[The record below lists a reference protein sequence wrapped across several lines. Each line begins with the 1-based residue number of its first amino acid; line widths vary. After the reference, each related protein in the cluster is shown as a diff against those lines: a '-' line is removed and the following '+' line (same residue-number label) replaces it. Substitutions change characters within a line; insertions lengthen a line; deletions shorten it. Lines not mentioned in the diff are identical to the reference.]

1 MQSSE
6 ELFSRKL
13 KALNGSMGHPASNT
27 QSKLEAGGKANGN
40 PSMPKMGVRA
50 RVTDRPLKKEG
61 WDGRGG
67 SLITAFQNGL
77 PEQSVEVADL
87 GEAPLELDYS
97 EQKYSLSDLL
107 SRSPLKGLHPI
118 RQRSNSDVTISDI
131 DAEDIMDQNAI
142 NPNTGASLHREY
154 GSTSSIDRQ
163 GLGNDGFFS
172 MLRGYRIDNSEHRSN
187 PPVGFPELLRYD
199 TTLSPS
205 LQTAAQIARGEI
217 VHISGYD
224 CVDSSFLYSRER
236 DKSFMRRLKSEQSET
251 SLFRKLRTIKSESDA
266 LRLSTEEGDRRPY
279 SFQKCFAHYDV
290 QSVLFNI
297 SEAVASRIS
306 LSQRKNT
313 TTGAS
318 AASQYQIPGGGQ
330 VAGNVPGL
338 VSMFDSPLGSRE
350 DLNPKENL
358 DADEGDGKSNKLVYN
373 CPHFRN
379 EIGGEGER
387 RISLS
392 RSNSATYSTGG
403 ENCSF
408 ESSLS
413 SHCTNAGVSVLE
425 VPRESQAIHREKV
438 KRYII
443 EHIDLGAY
451 YYHKYFYGKEHQ
463 NYFGVDENLGPVA
476 ISIRRE
482 KLDEGKDKDTAQYN
496 YRITFRTSQ
505 LSTLRGSILED
516 AVPSSARHGT
526 ARGLPL
532 KELLEYV
539 LPELN
544 IQCLRLALS
553 SPRVP
558 EQLLKLDEQGL
569 SFQHKVGVLYC
580 KSSQSTEEEMYNN
593 EEAGPA
599 LEEFLDLLGQRVRLK
614 GFSKYRAQ
622 LDNKTDSTGTHSL
635 YTTYK
640 DYELMFHV
648 STLLPYTP
656 NNRQQ
661 LLRKRHIGND
671 IVTIVFQEPGALPF
685 TPKNIRSHFQHV
697 FVIVKVHNPCT
708 ENVCYRLP
716 TQKSITVQKAITD
729 TLKQESKTEQ
739 EISERIGY
747 SQSAVSRRLS
757 GKSVGRTRGAAFPR
771 SSQKQRQKHLTWATE
786 KQHWTV
792 AQILQVI
799 RKSRSQ
805 SLEEDWEEGN
815 AKMPEGRV
823 NAATH
828 QEILENFM
836 LPSAEKLCGDEDF
849 VFQHDLA
856 PAHTAKTTGKWFT
869 ANSPDLNP
877 KENLWDIVKGK
888 LRDARPNT
896 LDELKAAFEAS
907 WASITPQQCHRLIAS
922 APRRIELVISAKGFP
937 TNVAVSR
944 SKDVPPFG
952 PPIPKGV
959 TFPKSAV
966 FRDFLLAKVINGE
979 NAAHKSE
986 KFRAMAT
993 RTRQEYLKDLAENFV
1008 STTTVDSAVKFSF
1021 ITLGAKKK
1029 ERVKPRKDAHLQS
1042 MGAVTWCVV
1051 ARDFGQSMD
1060 VECLLGISNEFIV
1073 LVEEESKNVIFNC
1086 SCRDVIGWSSGVMS
1100 IKVFYERGECVMVSA
1115 HDNCSEDIREVVQ
1128 RLEFV
1133 TRGCET
1139 TEMTLRRNGLG
1150 QLGFHVNF
1158 EGIVADVEPY
1168 GFAWKAGL
1176 RQGSRLVEIC
1186 KVAVATLTH
1195 EQMID
1200 LLRTSIT
1207 VKVLIIQPFQDGA
1220 PRRGC
1225 SELYRIPM
1233 VEYKLDSE
1241 GTPCE
1246 YKTPFKRN
1254 TTWHRVS
1261 GSGQQCQ
1268 PHTQQ
1273 RERDREQEREHASG
1287 AIPRSTS
1294 FDRKLPDAHG
1304 VCVSSGSKVEASQHY
1319 RSSPSN
1325 QSSSSDPG
1333 PAGSA
1338 RCQSPLLH
1346 ERSSE
1351 AQCMLGDGEI
1361 LREREP
1367 TLERTRS
1374 AEAKWHVPSTKILNS
1389 LKERGKDSPNKSR
1402 LQGVDKNS
1410 SASSSNTLSSSGSST
1425 HGDEKPFGSGDLM
1438 DPEILGLTYIA
1449 GASTDSGIDTNPGV
1463 SGAPVSRLT
1472 IAGRGAS
1479 DQGHVWTPEM
1489 AEEEGEPD
1497 EGEHRRFLH
1506 QSYGAVLAVGHK
1518 PAEGSMGDLSQTSY
1532 SSGSHHSG
1540 SPLPHRFKLPSN
1552 PESPGAQESQPNI
1565 DLHTHRPNKRR
1576 DDSLSSDEPPYQ
1588 SERGQLYS
1596 SESTCRGLNVGL
1608 KRNLSKEEYIKAS
1621 AAGTLSPRRSL
1632 YRTLSDESVCSSN
1645 KKGSSHASSHSSML
1659 DQAVPNDILFSST
1672 APYHSTLPSRINAS
1686 QNTSNLKN
1694 EFWFSDG
1701 SLAERCKFSDPG
1713 LIPLPDAD
1721 TGLDWSHLV
1730 DAARAFEDQRVASFC
1745 TMTELQR
1752 AEALQISRELSRCV
1766 ANTEAEER
1774 DGSPA
1779 SHTLTG
1785 KVNQLEVIL
1794 RQLQYDLKK
1803 EKEDKAILQVEV
1815 QHLRQDNMR
1824 LQEESQSAAAQ
1835 LRKFT
1840 EWLLHTVDKTN

>member
-13 KALNGSMGHPASNT
+13 KALNGSMGHPAANT
-27 QSKLEAGGKANGN
+27 QGKQEVGGKSNGT
-40 PSMPKMGVRA
+40 PAMPKMGVRA
-50 RVTDRPLKKEG
+50 RVTDWPPKKEG
-61 WDGRGG
+61 WGPNFE
-67 SLITAFQNGL
+67 AFQNGQ
-77 PEQSVEVADL
+77 PDQNVEFTDL
-87 GEAPLELDYS
+87 NEEHDT
-97 EQKYSLSDLL
+97 KYSLNDLL

-131 DAEDIMDQNAI
+131 DAEDIMDQNAV

-163 GLGNDGFFS
+163 GLGNDGFFT
-172 MLRGYRIDNSEHRSN
+172 MLRGYRIDHLDHRSA

-199 TTLSPS
+199 TALSPS
-205 LQTAAQIARGEI
+205 LQTAAQISRGEI

-224 CVDSSFLYSRER
+224 YVDSSLLYSRER
-236 DKSFMRRLKSEQSET
+236 EKSFMRRLKSESSET

-266 LRLSTEEGDRRPY
+266 LRLSTEQEDRRPL

-297 SEAVASRIS
+297 SEAVANRVS

-318 AASQYQIPGGGQ
+318 AASQYQVPGAGQ
-330 VAGNVPGL
+330 VCGNITAPTSL
-338 VSMFDSPLGSRE
+338 FESPMGSRE

-358 DADEGDGKSNKLVYN
+358 DADEGDGKSNGLVLS

-392 RSNSATYSTGG
+392 RANNTSYTAGG

-451 YYHKYFYGKEHQ
+451 YYHKYFYGREHQ

-476 ISIRRE
+476 ISVRRE
-482 KLDEGKDKDTAQYN
+482 KLDDGKDKETAQYN

-505 LSTLRGSILED
+505 LTTLRGAILED
-516 AVPSSARHGT
+516 AVSSTARHGT

-532 KELLEYV
+532 KEVLEYV
-539 LPELN
+539 VPELN
-544 IQCLRLALS
+544 IQCLRLALN

-580 KSSQSTEEEMYNN
+580 KAAQSTEEEMYNN
-593 EEAGPA
+593 ENAGAP
-599 LEEFLDLLGQRVRLK
+599 LDEFLDLLGQRVRLK
-614 GFSKYRAQ
+614 GFTKYRAQ

-708 ENVCYRLP
+708 ENVCY
-716 TQKSITVQKAITD
+716 S
-729 TLKQESKTEQ
+729 
-739 EISERIGY
+739 
-747 SQSAVSRRLS
+747 
-757 GKSVGRTRGAAFPR
+757 
-771 SSQKQRQKHLTWATE
+771 
-786 KQHWTV
+786 
-792 AQILQVI
+792 
-799 RKSRSQ
+799 
-805 SLEEDWEEGN
+805 
-815 AKMPEGRV
+815 
-823 NAATH
+823 
-828 QEILENFM
+828 
-836 LPSAEKLCGDEDF
+836 
-849 VFQHDLA
+849 
-856 PAHTAKTTGKWFT
+856 
-869 ANSPDLNP
+869 
-877 KENLWDIVKGK
+877 
-888 LRDARPNT
+888 
-896 LDELKAAFEAS
+896 
-907 WASITPQQCHRLIAS
+907 
-922 APRRIELVISAKGFP
+922 
-937 TNVAVSR
+937 VAVSR

-1042 MGAVTWCVV
+1042 NGAVTWSVV
-1051 ARDFGQSMD
+1051 ARDFGQSTD
-1060 VECLLGISNEFIV
+1060 VECLLGMSNEFIV

-1086 SCRDVIGWSSGVMS
+1086 SCRDVIGWSSGIMS
-1100 IKVFYERGECVMVSA
+1100 IKIFYERGECVMFSA
-1115 HDNCSEDIREVVQ
+1115 HDNCGEDIREIVQ
-1128 RLEFV
+1128 RLEIV

-1158 EGIVADVEPY
+1158 EGIVADVEPFGY
-1168 GFAWKAGL
+1168 AWKAGL

-1200 LLRTSIT
+1200 LLRTSIS
-1207 VKVLIIQPFQDGA
+1207 VKVVIIQPYEDGA

-1254 TTWHRVS
+1254 TTWHRVPS
-1261 GSGQQCQ
+1261 SGQAV
-1268 PHTQQ
+1268 PRGSPTQGP
-1273 RERDREQEREHASG
+1273 ERPAGQQLQSG
-1287 AIPRSTS
+1287 QSGIPRSTS
-1294 FDRKLPDAHG
+1294 FDRKLPDGHRN
-1304 VCVSSGSKVEASQHY
+1304 VQDVENPQMSSCSKTEASQHY

-1333 PAGSA
+1333 PCGSA
-1338 RCQSPLLH
+1338 SWSQQHPPYDGCPSPVLH
-1346 ERSSE
+1346 ERSAE
-1351 AQCMLGDGEI
+1351 AQGMMGDGEM

-1389 LKERGKDSPNKSR
+1389 LKERGKDSPNKLTR
-1402 LQGVDKNS
+1402 QGGDKNS
-1410 SASSSNTLSSSGSST
+1410 SHSSSNTLSSNASSSNS
-1425 HGDEKPFGSGDLM
+1425 DEKHFGSGDLM
-1438 DPEILGLTYIA
+1438 DPEMLGLTYIK
-1449 GASTDSGIDTNPGV
+1449 GASTDSGIDTAPCSMTPGGA
-1463 SGAPVSRLT
+1463 GAPASRVMLQ
-1472 IAGRGAS
+1472 GRGAS
-1479 DQGHVWTPEM
+1479 DPGHPWTPELT
-1489 AEEEGEPD
+1489 EEGPTEEDHNRLYLPQTYAAD
-1497 EGEHRRFLH
+1497 
-1506 QSYGAVLAVGHK
+1506 LATGHN
-1518 PAEGSMGDLSQTSY
+1518 PADGSMGDLSEISSH

-1540 SPLPHRFKLPSN
+1540 SSLPHSSQITSRAECPEAQSAPYSSQEPGPS
-1552 PESPGAQESQPNI
+1552 I
-1565 DLHTHRPNKRR
+1565 DLHTHSQHKRT
-1576 DDSLSSDEPPYQ
+1576 DDKPIPDEPPIL
-1588 SERGQLYS
+1588 SEYGQLYAAETS
-1596 SESTCRGLNVGL
+1596 CRLQDRGRDKL
-1608 KRNLSKEEYIKAS
+1608 KDAALKPSVSKEEYLKMMEPQSPAGERKAS
-1621 AAGTLSPRRSL
+1621 AVGSVSPRRSL

-1645 KKGSSHASSHSSML
+1645 KKGSSYASSRSSML
-1659 DQAVPNDILFSST
+1659 DQAMPNDILFSST
-1672 APYHSTLPSRINAS
+1672 PAYHSTLPPRISLS
-1686 QNTSNLKN
+1686 QTTSNLKN

-1701 SLAERCKFSDPG
+1701 SLADRAKFSDPG
-1713 LIPLPDAD
+1713 LMPLPDTAS
-1721 TGLDWSHLV
+1721 GLDWSHLV

-1745 TMTELQR
+1745 TMTDMQR
-1752 AEALQISRELSRCV
+1752 AEALQISRELTRRV
-1766 ANTEAEER
+1766 AAAEGAALESG
-1774 DGSPA
+1774 DTSPA
-1779 SHTLTG
+1779 TLTG

-1824 LQEESQSAAAQ
+1824 LQEESQTAAAQ

-1840 EWLLHTVDKTN
+1840 DWFFHTIDKKP

>member
-6 ELFSRKL
+6 ELFNRKL
-13 KALNGSMGHPASNT
+13 KALNGSMVPPAASM
-27 QSKLEAGGKANGN
+27 QGKPEAGGKANGT
-40 PSMPKMGVRA
+40 PAVPKMGVRA
-50 RVTDRPLKKEG
+50 RVSEWPPKKEN
-61 WDGRGG
+61 WESRGG
-67 SLITAFQNGL
+67 PNYESVVMAFQNGQL
-77 PEQSVEVADL
+77 DQSLEIPDMN
-87 GEAPLELDYS
+87 ETPLEHDCP
-97 EQKYSLSDLL
+97 EAKYSLNDLL

-131 DAEDIMDQNAI
+131 DAEDIMDQNAV

-163 GLGNDGFFS
+163 GLGGDGFFT
-172 MLRGYRIDNSEHRSN
+172 LLKGYRVDTLDHRSV
-187 PPVGFPELLRYD
+187 PPLGFPELLRCD
-199 TTLSPS
+199 TALSPS
-205 LQTAAQIARGEI
+205 LQTATQIARGEI
-217 VHISGYD
+217 VRISGYD
-224 CVDSSFLYSRER
+224 YVDASLFYSRER
-236 DKSFMRRLKSEQSET
+236 DKSFMRRLKSDSSET
-251 SLFRKLRTIKSESDA
+251 SLFRKLRTIKSEHDGF
-266 LRLSTEEGDRRPY
+266 RLSMEQEDRRPLG
-279 SFQKCFAHYDV
+279 FQKCFAHYDV
-290 QSVLFNI
+290 QSILFNV
-297 SEAVASRIS
+297 SEAVANRAN

-318 AASQYQIPGGGQ
+318 AASQYQIPGGGA
-330 VAGNVPGL
+330 VSGNAAGPPPI
-338 VSMFDSPLGSRE
+338 FESPLGSHE

-358 DADEGDGKSNKLVYN
+358 DADEGDGKSNGLVLS

-392 RSNSATYSTGG
+392 RANSATYSGGG

-425 VPRESQAIHREKV
+425 VPRENQPIHREKV

-451 YYHKYFYGKEHQ
+451 YYHKYFYGKDHQ

-476 ISIRRE
+476 VSVRRE
-482 KLDEGKDKDTAQYN
+482 KLEDGKEKDGSPYN
-496 YRITFRTSQ
+496 YRIVFRTSQ
-505 LSTLRGSILED
+505 LTTLRGAILED
-516 AVPSSARHGT
+516 AVPSTARHGT

-532 KELLEYV
+532 KEVLEYV
-539 LPELN
+539 VPELN

-553 SPRVP
+553 TPRVP

-580 KSSQSTEEEMYNN
+580 KAGQSTEEEMYNN
-593 EEAGPA
+593 ESAGPA
-599 LEEFLDLLGQRVRLK
+599 MEEFLDLLGQRVRLK
-614 GFSKYRAQ
+614 GFTKYRAQ

-708 ENVCYRLP
+708 ENVCY
-716 TQKSITVQKAITD
+716 SVAI
-729 TLKQESKTEQ
+729 
-739 EISERIGY
+739 
-747 SQSAVSRRLS
+747 
-757 GKSVGRTRGAAFPR
+757 
-771 SSQKQRQKHLTWATE
+771 
-786 KQHWTV
+786 
-792 AQILQVI
+792 
-799 RKSRSQ
+799 
-805 SLEEDWEEGN
+805 
-815 AKMPEGRV
+815 
-823 NAATH
+823 
-828 QEILENFM
+828 
-836 LPSAEKLCGDEDF
+836 
-849 VFQHDLA
+849 
-856 PAHTAKTTGKWFT
+856 
-869 ANSPDLNP
+869 
-877 KENLWDIVKGK
+877 
-888 LRDARPNT
+888 
-896 LDELKAAFEAS
+896 
-907 WASITPQQCHRLIAS
+907 
-922 APRRIELVISAKGFP
+922 
-937 TNVAVSR
+937 SR

-993 RTRQEYLKDLAENFV
+993 RTRQEYLKDLAENFA
-1008 STTTVDSAVKFSF
+1008 STATVDSAVKFSF

-1029 ERVKPRKDAHLQS
+1029 ERIKPRKDAHLQS
-1042 MGAVTWCVV
+1042 VGAVTWSVV
-1051 ARDFGQSMD
+1051 ARDFGQSAD

-1073 LVEEESKNVIFNC
+1073 LVEEESKNVVFNC
-1086 SCRDVIGWSSGVMS
+1086 SCRDVIGWTSGVMS
-1100 IKVFYERGECVMVSA
+1100 IKIFYERGECVMFSVQ
-1115 HDNCSEDIREVVQ
+1115 DNCGEDIREIVQ
-1128 RLEFV
+1128 RLETV

-1139 TEMTLRRNGLG
+1139 VEMTLRRNSLG

-1158 EGIVADVEPY
+1158 EGIVADVEAFGY
-1168 GFAWKAGL
+1168 AWKAGL

-1200 LLRTSIT
+1200 LLRTSVT
-1207 VKVLIIQPFQDGA
+1207 VKVVVIQPYEDGA

-1246 YKTPFKRN
+1246 YKTPFRRN
-1254 TTWHRVS
+1254 TTWHRVPTTPAGQPLPR
-1261 GSGQQCQ
+1261 GSPTQCPERGQCQ
-1268 PHTQQ
+1268 PLLQHSQ
-1273 RERDREQEREHASG
+1273 AS
-1287 AIPRSTS
+1287 IPRSTS
-1294 FDRKLPDAHG
+1294 FDRKLPD
-1304 VCVSSGSKVEASQHY
+1304 SSRALQDMENPQISCSKAESSQHY

-1333 PAGSA
+1333 PCGSVPWSQQPGYEG
-1338 RCQSPLLH
+1338 CQSPVLH

-1351 AQCMLGDGEI
+1351 MQGMLGDGDG

-1367 TLERTRS
+1367 TLERARS
-1374 AEAKWHVPSTKILNS
+1374 AEAKWHMPSTKILNS
-1389 LKERGKDSPNKSR
+1389 LKERGKDSPNKLTR
-1402 LQGVDKNS
+1402 GGDKNS
-1410 SASSSNTLSSSGSST
+1410 SHSSSNTLSSSASSSNS
-1425 HGDEKPFGSGDLM
+1425 DEKHFGSGDLM
-1438 DPEILGLTYIA
+1438 DPEMLGLTYIK
-1449 GASTDSGIDTNPGV
+1449 GASTDSGIDTAPCCAPPPPPGLATAGV
-1463 SGAPVSRLT
+1463 ARMMLQ
-1472 IAGRGAS
+1472 GRGAVE
-1479 DQGHVWTPEM
+1479 QGHSWTPEHPED
-1489 AEEEGEPD
+1489 AGADEEHAKLYLPQGYAATD
-1497 EGEHRRFLH
+1497 
-1506 QSYGAVLAVGHK
+1506 SSV
-1518 PAEGSMGDLSQTSY
+1518 GDLSEISSH
-1532 SSGSHHSG
+1532 SSGSQQSA
-1540 SPLPHRFKLPSN
+1540 SPLARGFKRSSS
-1552 PESPGAQESQPNI
+1552 PEWSKPGA
-1565 DLHTHRPNKRR
+1565 HTATCCRGAEDRPNQ
-1576 DDSLSSDEPPYQ
+1576 PPNLP
-1588 SERGQLYS
+1588 ECGQLYLV
-1596 SESTCRGLNVGL
+1596 EAACRLQGVERDKDGRLQTSM
-1608 KRNLSKEEYIKAS
+1608 SKEEYLKMMLPDSPPGEEGRRKAA
-1621 AAGTLSPRRSL
+1621 AAGGLSPRRSL
-1632 YRTLSDESVCSSN
+1632 YRTLSDESVCSIR
-1645 KKGSSHASSHSSML
+1645 KGSSYASSRSSML
-1659 DQAVPNDILFSST
+1659 DQALPNDILFSST
-1672 APYHSTLPSRINAS
+1672 PPYHSTLPPRISLS
-1686 QNTSNLKN
+1686 QPASNLRN

-1701 SLAERCKFSDPG
+1701 SLADRSKFNDPG
-1713 LIPLPDAD
+1713 LMPLPDTA

-1745 TMTELQR
+1745 TMTDMQR
-1752 AEALQISRELSRCV
+1752 AEALQISQELTKRV
-1766 ANTEAEER
+1766 AAVEGAALQAG
-1774 DGSPA
+1774 DSSPA
-1779 SHTLTG
+1779 TLTG

-1794 RQLQYDLKK
+1794 RQLQHDLRK

-1824 LQEESQSAAAQ
+1824 LQEESQTAAAQ

-1840 EWLLHTVDKTN
+1840 EWFFNTVDKKP